1 MPTPSQAASAS
12 EAYHRDSKLVPWRLM
27 GGQWIVRLEPPA
39 RVDPPPPPAYD
50 GCPVVALPKEPSPP
64 RRAFASVVRARRSA
78 ERFGG
83 EPIALEKLA
92 TVLRLGA
99 GVTGTTG
106 GRRRRAAPSA
116 GALYPV
122 DLHCLVRAVDGLA
135 AGLYTHQPELDRLV
149 QRSTVDP
156 TEEVRE
162 AVGYEIAEGAAAV
175 VVLTGAL
182 GRGRPR
188 YGERAYRFVLL
199 EAGHVAQNLLLAA
212 EACGLAACPIGGF
225 ADDHLNHLLCLDGVA
240 DAVVYLVALGSR

>member
-1 MPTPSQAASAS
+1 MVTSSQAASAS
-12 EAYHRDSKLVPWRLM
+12 ETYHRDSKIVPWRLM
-27 GGQWIVRLEPPA
+27 GGQWIVRLEPPTP
-39 RVDPPPPPAYD
+39 VDPPPPRTYD
-50 GCPVVALPKEPSPP
+50 DCPVVDLPKEPSPS
-64 RRAFASVVRARRSA
+64 RRALASIVRARRSA
-78 ERFGG
+78 EQFGG

-92 TVLRLGA
+92 TVVRLGA
-99 GVTGTTG
+99 GVTGTAG

-135 AGLYTHQPELDRLV
+135 AGLYTLQPERDRLV
-149 QRSTVDP
+149 QRSAVDP

-162 AVGYEIAEGAAAV
+162 AVGSEIADGAAAV

-182 GRGRPR
+182 GLGRPR

-225 ADDHLNHLLCLDGVA
+225 ADDRLNHMLGLDGVGE
-240 DAVVYLVALGSR
+240 AVVYLVALGSH